1 MVKIVDEVFENHFP
15 IPVLSRQFD
24 GVEALNKSINQV
36 IESLATLYQETD
48 KNAARNGSSTTQGG
62 YQTAAEDDFLEI
74 ESPQVLELK
83 NYIILPSIEKY
94 LSRALGAD
102 PLFLDFRIH
111 CWANRL
117 EKGQWQ
123 SPHMHP
129 NEYTIISGVYYVRCP
144 EMQSPGGVLEFIN
157 PHPASVSLGGQ
168 DATRQMI
175 PKEGLIIMFPPYYM
189 HFVHPIT
196 STDARTVVS
205 FDVRLSE

>member
-1 MVKIVDEVFENHFP
+1 MVKVSNEVLENHFP
-15 IPVLSRQFD
+15 IPVLSRHFD
-24 GVEALNKSINQV
+24 GVDSLNKSIHKK
-36 IESLATLYQETD
+36 IEELAELYQETD

-62 YQTAAEDDFLEI
+62 YQTAPEDDFLQI
-74 ESPQVLELK
+74 KNPDVRKLK
-83 NYIILPSIEKY
+83 DYIIFPSVEAY
-94 LSRALGAD
+94 LLQALGAD
-102 PLFLDFRIH
+102 PLFVDFKIH

-144 EMQSPGGVLEFIN
+144 KMQSPGGVLEFIN

-168 DATRQMI
+168 SATRQLI
-175 PKEGLIIMFPPYYM
+175 PEEGLLVMFPPYYM

-196 STDARTVVS
+196 STSARTIVS
-205 FDVRLSE
+205 FDVRLRE